1 MSCQK
6 SWKGEVGGG
15 FECFYITTQPKTYYI
30 SKSPVAEVAEIWLLI
45 PGMAP
50 TNFNEQ
56 FVDLCKARIPKD
68 GYARWF
74 YSHNKLLIFKIKY
87 LTQPQTFLSW
97 NRNTCMSNSGWVRP
111 KVKYKLYVLWS
122 TDLWYISAKI
132 NANYF
137 LLIFGVLLSCVSFGK
152 ILSTVIPTKKH
163 STNIFVRKESIKL
176 RLLWVLQ
183 NSPNAKSFQISH

>member
-6 SWKGEVGGG
+6 AERGGKGEGLLNVLHNNS
-15 FECFYITTQPKTYYI
+15 TPNLLHKQNQ
-30 SKSPVAEVAEIWLLI
+30 WLKWPNMTLI

-56 FVDLCKARIPKD
+56 FVDLCQKPGSPRAAT
-68 GYARWF
+68 ARWF

-87 LTQPQTFLSW
+87 LELLAPQTFLSW
-97 NRNTCMSNSGWVRP
+97 NETLACQIQDESDP
-111 KVKYKLYVLWS
+111 KVKHKLYVLWS

-137 LLIFGVLLSCVSFGK
+137 LLIFGCCFSLCFFGK
-152 ILSTVIPTKKH
+152 IPVH
-163 STNIFVRKESIKL
+163 GD
-176 RLLWVLQ
+176 
-183 NSPNAKSFQISH
+183 SH